1 LKSETHFRSLLAL
14 AGSML
19 IGIACARLV
28 YGVSLT
34 HVALLLIAG
43 LIAFVGLA
51 KPHQYGQLALLGLA
65 VFGVAGTIIG
75 VRTMM
80 LGPPAPARP
89 VEFVLSVAAA
99 AVALTVARRRRAK
112 LSSLEASEPE
122 E

>member
-1 LKSETHFRSLLAL
+1 LPFRKLADASDTRFRNLLAL
-14 AGSML
+14 SSPMFV
-19 IGIACARLV
+19 GIACARLL

-34 HVALLLIAG
+34 HVARLLVAG

-75 VRTMM
+75 VRGT
-80 LGPPAPARP
+80 LGPAAPARR

-99 AVALTVARRRRAK
+99 TVALAVARRRRAR
-112 LSSLEASEPE
+112 E